1 MRTSPVVLDRVTRL
15 TPLGIRFWD
24 RVTNRTVADGLA
36 VDVYPK
42 DEPERRVT
50 ARANA
55 IGTFVLPRLPGARD
69 VAIDGRAG
77 DATFWQTVRSRPYVI
92 DVTDCYGRFQPFT
105 IEQPLPARGL
115 AMPPCP
121 PPASPPIEA
130 VPIFSTPARAVPDGM
145 TVVRAELMALPPGH
159 SEPVPASW
167 AVLDVHVA
175 GQAPARGIADRQGR
189 VAVIVPYP
197 ELAARPM
204 RAASPPNASTQPLW
218 EQEWTVRLATFYDGM
233 APPPL
238 TPDLCRTLAQRA
250 APLWSDVQASRP
262 LPTQVFRYGEELIV
276 RNAFITTVG
285 SPP

>member
-1 MRTSPVVLDRVTRL
+1 MRTPDVVLDRVTRV
-15 TPLGIRFWD
+15 TPFGIRFWD
-24 RVTNRTVADGLA
+24 RVTDRIIADGLA
-36 VDVYPK
+36 VDVCPK
-42 DEPERRVT
+42 GEPERPLR

-69 VAIDGRAG
+69 IAIEDGAG
-77 DATFWQTVRSRPYVI
+77 DAAFWQTVQTRPYVI

-115 AMPPCP
+115 AMPPCL

-130 VPIFSTPARAVPDGM
+130 VPIFSTPARVVPDGM
-145 TVVRAELMALPPGH
+145 TVVRTELMVLKPGRG
-159 SEPVPASW
+159 ELVPASW
-167 AVLDVHVA
+167 AVLEVHVA

-204 RAASPPNASTQPLW
+204 RAASPPNASSQPLW
-218 EQEWTVRLATFYDGM
+218 EQEWTVRLAAFYDAV
-233 APPPL
+233 APPPIA
-238 TPDLCRTLAQRA
+238 PDLCRTLAQRA

-262 LPTQVFRYGEELIV
+262 LPTQVLRYGEELIV

-285 SPP
+285 SMP